1 MDVYQEIRIKLLDG
15 DAEQVSELVRKLVKL
30 KYPPEKILQEGLIK
44 GIYILADKF
53 KTEMVLVPEALV
65 VSRALNAGLETLDPY
80 INKNTRTKYRARAII
95 GTVEGDIHDI
105 GKNLVKMMISTVGIE
120 IIDLG
125 VDVSKEE
132 FVYAI
137 KEYKPD
143 FVMISTLLTTT
154 LKQINKVIELI
165 KKEGLRDNVIIFLGG
180 FPVTKKFALNVGADY
195 FTEDAVELRDLLN
208 NNLEKILKQNKT
220 KKSK

>member
-1 MDVYQEIRIKLLDG
+1 
-15 DAEQVSELVRKLVKL
+15 
-30 KYPPEKILQEGLIK
+30 
-44 GIYILADKF
+44 
-53 KTEMVLVPEALV
+53 MVLVPEALV

-120 IIDLG
+120 IIDVG